1 MTLRLASLPALAAD
15 AELTAAQFRA
25 ISTIARDV
33 AGIQLRAGKEG
44 LVRSRLARRLRTLA
58 VPSYD
63 AYLERVAGD
72 PRELAEMV
80 DLLTTNKTSFFRER
94 AHFDFLRDALLPHW
108 RAHPAEPVRLWSAG
122 CSSGEE
128 AYTLAMVLR
137 EALPDIERRDV
148 RILATDLSHR
158 VLAQAR
164 EGVYGDAAVADVP
177 PALLHRHFTR
187 VAAPSGAQGAGAW
200 SAGPGLRQLVTFAP
214 LNLMGA
220 WPMRGP
226 FHAILCRNV
235 MIYFDKPTQQR
246 LVERYHALLAP
257 GGHLFVGHSESL
269 SALTHAFAYVQ
280 PALYRR

>member
-137 EALPDIERRDV
+137 EAFPDIERRDV